1 MNFGLSEKSYNLILE
16 TLQKFP
22 EIEKTIIFGSRA
34 MGNYK
39 KGSDVDLAIKGKNV
53 NFDTVL
59 KLHSILEQDL
69 PLPYFFDIVD
79 YKELENENLKE
90 HIEKFGIVLFERK
103 EKSITP

>member
-22 EIEKTIIFGSRA
+22 EIEKAIIFGSRA

-39 KGSDVDLAIKGKNV
+39 KGSDVDFAIKGKDV

-59 KLHSILEQDL
+59 KLHSLLDQEL
-69 PLPYFFDIVD
+69 PLPYFFDIVNYND
-79 YKELENENLKE
+79 LENKNLKE
-90 HIEKFGIVLFERK
+90 HIEKFGIVFFERK

>member
-1 MNFGLSEKSYNLILE
+1 MNFGLSEKSYNLILK
-16 TLQKFP
+16 TLQNFS
-22 EIEKTIIFGSRA
+22 EIEKAIIFGSRA

-39 KGSDVDLAIKGKNV
+39 KGSDIDLAIKGKNV

-59 KLHSILEQDL
+59 KLHSLLDQEL

-79 YKELENENLKE
+79 YNDLENKNLKE
-90 HIEKFGIVLFERK
+90 HIEKFGIVFFERK